1 LCTVTKCEETTTC
14 TVNAD
19 GDQTCNNDNNN
30 NNNADGD
37 GDDSQQQQKQMCL
50 PNGICYDSLD
60 DMVKAYPYPD
70 EQKFVNIE
78 LTSPMEFGD
87 PQQIAGPNKKE
98 MLQLLSE
105 TYDYMLKDVFQ
116 NETAKSYRNDC
127 KLRNELCT
135 FWSSIGECEK
145 NPAYSKLM
153 PLPLLLMFNDD
164 VQCAYCYEEIR
175 RCKVC

>member
-1 LCTVTKCEETTTC
+1 MTTIPASRQLLFLILLLLLLCTVTKCEETTTC
-14 TVNAD
+14 TVTAD
-19 GDQTCNNDNNN
+19 GDQSCNNDNNN
-30 NNNADGD
+30 NSNSDSAD

-50 PNGICYDSLD
+50 PNGKCYDSLD

-98 MLQLLSE
+98 LLQLLSE

-153 PLPLLLMFNDD
+153 PFPLLL
-164 VQCAYCYEEIR
+164 
-175 RCKVC
+175 